1 MSTLAALLE
10 CFNRKPDDFDLASV
24 DFPGISSE
32 RLAESDADIWTLN
45 RSSMFRID
53 DGAVYLAGVHLGDIK
68 DFKVVADDP
77 RYRQMTEYAADAAKE
92 METDPQD
99 FDLIQK
105 YFDARDNCNFLV
117 LNALEMARLKKDRS
131 GLSESLRQ
139 FKLGYM
145 AVLQRLP
152 DNLYEELSDH
162 FSRETEKLK
171 EQLDT
176 SQLDELLLEQLE
188 FFVENRQYD
197 LTTGLVDELETLSHS
212 LDAVS
217 MSKFRYLEGNILFS
231 RNCGDAEDRYKSALE
246 YIAVSDSSAEN
257 RLRAFHSL
265 SRLGMICNRTGR
277 FEEAEAYLYEA
288 LPYLDEVPEE
298 QYVYFTAER
307 AGVFNYLGYLYDGA
321 EDYARAEECYV
332 RALQIRQKIRTYS
345 VNVEG
350 HYATTL
356 GNLAFV
362 YDSTGR
368 FEESD
373 RAFEDTV
380 AIQKKLAYSNPR
392 EHLVQYAK
400 SLYNYVYTVRNRY
413 LEESDDKYSGLG
425 SLCDE
430 AIGLFR
436 RISAEAGPAEWREKL
451 AWLLFDRGISYYTCE
466 DEFAK
471 AESFMKESLSIRESF
486 IPDDKD
492 WMEPCSNVCFRLG
505 DMYILKEEYEKAK
518 DCFLRALQYRR
529 QGSSDILSI
538 NAMRMAASSC
548 VFIGQYDEALD
559 LCLSALKL
567 SYSLEDEIERQC
579 QVALSKTDIG
589 KVYFCM
595 NEYLLSRISY
605 SEAMEICISLEQA
618 TGNEFYTETIA
629 ICRDWIDDIDQKLS
643 SFTPATFS

>member
-1 MSTLAALLE
+1 MSTLVALLE

-32 RLAESDADIWTLN
+32 RLAESDADIWTLS

-92 METDPQD
+92 MESDPQD

-117 LNALEMARLKKDRS
+117 LNALEIARLNKDNS

-162 FSRETEKLK
+162 FSRETERLK
-171 EQLDT
+171 EQLDA
-176 SQLDELLLEQLE
+176 SQFSELLLEQLE

-197 LTTGLVDELETLSHS
+197 LASGLVDELESLAHS
-212 LDAVS
+212 LDAAS
-217 MSKFRYLEGNILFS
+217 MSKFRYLEGNIIFS
-231 RNCGDAEDRYKSALE
+231 RDCDVAEDRYKSALE
-246 YIAVSDSSAEN
+246 YLAVSDSSAEN

-265 SRLGMICNRTGR
+265 SRLGMICNKGGR

-298 QYVYFTAER
+298 QYIHFTAER
-307 AGVFNYLGYLYDGA
+307 AGVFNYLGYLYDGV
-321 EDYARAEECYV
+321 EDYAKAEECYV
-332 RALQIRQKIRTYS
+332 RALRIREKLRKYS
-345 VNVEG
+345 LKVED

-362 YDSTGR
+362 YDNTGR

-373 RAFEDTV
+373 RAFEDTI

-392 EHLVQYAK
+392 ENLVQYAK
-400 SLYNYVYTVRNRY
+400 SLYSYVYTARNRY
-413 LEESDDKYSGLG
+413 FEESDDKYSSLG
-425 SLCDE
+425 YLCDE

-471 AESFMKESLSIRESF
+471 AESYMKESLSIRESF
-486 IPDDKD
+486 IQDDKD
-492 WMEPCSNVCFRLG
+492 WIEPCSNVCFRLG

-518 DCFLRALQYRR
+518 DYFLKSLEYRR
-529 QGSSDILSI
+529 QGSSDILVI
-538 NAMRMAASSC
+538 NAMRMVASSC

-559 LCLSALKL
+559 LYLSALKL
-567 SYSLEDEIERQC
+567 SYSLEDEIEKQC
-579 QVALSKTDIG
+579 KVALSKTDIG
-589 KVYFCM
+589 KVYFYM

-618 TGNEFYTETIA
+618 TGNELYTDIIA
-629 ICRDWIDDIDQKLS
+629 FCRDWIDDIDQKLS

>member
-32 RLAESDADIWTLN
+32 RLSRTDADIWTLN

-68 DFKVVADDP
+68 DFKVIAEDP
-77 RYRQMTEYAADAAKE
+77 RYRQMMENAADAAKE
-92 METDPQD
+92 METAPQD

-105 YFDARDNCNFLV
+105 CFDARDNCNFLV
-117 LNALEMARLKKDRS
+117 LNALEMARLKKDKS

-139 FKLGYM
+139 FKLGYL

-162 FSRETEKLK
+162 FSRETERLK
-171 EQLDT
+171 VQLDT
-176 SQLDELLLEQLE
+176 AQFGELLLEQLE
-188 FFVENRQYD
+188 FFAENRQYD
-197 LTTGLVDELETLSHS
+197 LASGLVDELESLAHG
-212 LDAVS
+212 LDAAS
-217 MSKFRYLEGNILFS
+217 MSKFRYLEGNIIFS
-231 RNCGDAEDRYKSALE
+231 RDCDVAEDKYKSALE
-246 YIAVSDSSAEN
+246 YLAVSDSSAEN

-277 FEEAEAYLYEA
+277 FDEAEAYLYEA

-298 QYVYFTAER
+298 QYIHFTVER
-307 AGVFNYLGYLYDGA
+307 AGVFNYLGYLYDGV
-321 EDYARAEECYV
+321 EDYAKAEECYV
-332 RALQIRQKIRTYS
+332 RALRIREKLRKYS
-345 VNVEG
+345 LKVED

-362 YDSTGR
+362 YDCTGR

-373 RAFEDTV
+373 RAFEDTI

-392 EHLVQYAK
+392 ENLIQYAK
-400 SLYNYVYTVRNRY
+400 SLYSYVYTARNRY
-413 LEESDDKYSGLG
+413 FEESDDKYSSLG
-425 SLCDE
+425 YLCDE

-436 RISAEAGPAEWREKL
+436 LISAEVGPAEWRKKL

-466 DEFAK
+466 DEFDK

-492 WMEPCSNVCFRLG
+492 SIEPCSNVCFRLG

-518 DCFLRALQYRR
+518 DYFLKSLEYRR
-529 QGSSDILSI
+529 QGSSDILVI
-538 NAMRMAASSC
+538 NAMRMVASSC

-559 LCLSALKL
+559 LYLSALKL
-567 SYSLEDEIERQC
+567 SYSLEDEIEKQC
-579 QVALSKTDIG
+579 KVALSKTDIG
-589 KVYFCM
+589 KVYFYM

-618 TGNEFYTETIA
+618 TGNELYTDIIA
-629 ICRDWIDDIDQKLS
+629 FCRDWIDDIDQKLS
-643 SFTPATFS
+643 SFTPTTFS